1 MKIEDCE
8 NAYQEALKKF
18 ISEFP
23 NVEGDFWEVLE
34 SLLGKEIIDDYKN
47 VKEEITIEN
56 LFNEYMTYKL
66 GYVQGK
72 KEFDIDIRQL
82 YFDMIETW
90 EEQKKKN
97 NLKDDKKIEDYKYII
112 SSAVE
117 RYFNEKAPY
126 INYNFEFY
134 LHKLTSFLLI
144 KPTDKD
150 IYEIALA
157 FSLLFFK
164 YFNSS
169 KKYKDFLD
177 YQYKQYIDFKG
188 DEIYNVS
195 FYVLLD
201 KSIYKIIN
209 YNTPFINTPSLN
221 RLDFWLEEHKL
232 EKENN
237 ADENQK
243 PNKKSQT
250 EIEIKPVFKAVD
262 KIFDILKNHFPNE
275 QHEELKNVLT
285 SGNKPKEKLLFL
297 GNGKTLLDF
306 FKQLLQGQ
314 FLTIPVQRDLEKW
327 ISDGFEYLHRGK
339 QTKFTTK
346 YASKIISGNERAS
359 KGNRLINVDNNNNG
373 ELEIIQLKLKNRE
386 QN

>member
-164 YFNSS
+164 YFNLS

-201 KSIYKIIN
+201 KSICNMIY
-209 YNTPFINTPSLN
+209 YNTPFLNTPALN
-221 RLDFWLEEHKL
+221 ILMNWLKEHKL

-243 PNKKSQT
+243 PTKKSQT
-250 EIEIKPVFKAVD
+250 EKKIEIK
-262 KIFDILKNHFPNE
+262 LKSFAEIELAENNFIKGMPMEKVINHFEIMTKNKSKNGSPYLTTE
-275 QHEELKNVLT
+275 QLI
-285 SGNKPKEKLLFL
+285 LFL
-297 GNGKTLLDF
+297 QRAFLNDTKIPKQRFNLANGEKGFVIKRFYDF
-306 FKQLLQGQ
+306 FVYAVTQYNELNNKKKYIELLSDN
-314 FLTIPVQRDLEKW
+314 FDNWEYKSIVSLFKPNKTKKKW
-327 ISDGFEYLHRGK
+327 
-339 QTKFTTK
+339 
-346 YASKIISGNERAS
+346 
-359 KGNRLINVDNNNNG
+359 
-373 ELEIIQLKLKNRE
+373 
-386 QN
+386 